1 MDRELIMDHPL
12 GQSAF
17 DSPASEGGLQRLE
30 YERPAR
36 QWALLLAR
44 SVVVVFLYYAL
55 EAASLKLRLST
66 STLALL
72 WPGNALVVA
81 TLVLSP
87 KRHWW
92 VYLVAIIPPHIL
104 AVYPYHVS
112 FWWMTYQL
120 VYNAALAIPCAA
132 ILQNFGDEALHFE
145 KLNDVIGFLIVSIL
159 VPGMVSLAVI
169 YPVVRLAPSSVLSAH
184 DWSSDLIDVWTS
196 RWINVTAS
204 LIIFVPAILV
214 CVTRGCHWLRGLS
227 PLKATEGTLLAVS
240 LLAITFQVYGR
251 VYVVG
256 DVPPSIYLIPL
267 PILLW
272 AAIRFGSVG
281 TCLSITAFVC
291 VSSWCA
297 YMGEGPFLR
306 SISISRVTVLQ
317 VGWVMFSAPLLCL
330 TAVVSERKAALEDV
344 KRAHAELQQFTP
356 RLISAQ
362 EKEKKRIARDLHDD
376 IGQRLALLK
385 NGLDMLDQ
393 TIPFERA
400 AEHAQ
405 MRSLLTQLDELVID
419 VHNISHQLHSSKL
432 ALLGLSVALKGVCQQ
447 LADQYGIVIDLT
459 TQKLPKTLP
468 EELSLCFYRTAQE
481 GLMNALKHSESRRID
496 VSLDCR
502 GQILR
507 MRIKDFGIG
516 FDPSISGNGLG
527 LITMQERLRMVGG
540 VLRVNSVQ
548 GKGTELEAEAEIRYA
563 APEAA

>member
-1 MDRELIMDHPL
+1 MNQIF

-17 DSPASEGGLQRLE
+17 ESPISQGDLRRLE
-30 YERPAR
+30 QDRPVR
-36 QWALLLAR
+36 QGLAFLLAK
-44 SVVVVFLYYAL
+44 SFVVALLYYAL
-55 EAASLKLRLST
+55 EIASLKLRIST

-72 WPGNALVVA
+72 WPANALVVA
-81 TLVLSP
+81 ALVLSP
-87 KRHWW
+87 KRQWW
-92 VYLVAIIPPHIL
+92 VYLVASIPPHFL

-120 VYNAALAIPCAA
+120 VYSAALAIPCAA
-132 ILQNFGDEALHFE
+132 ILQKFGDEALHFK
-145 KLNDVIGFLIVSIL
+145 KLRDVIGFLIVSIF
-159 VPGMVSLAVI
+159 VPGVVSLAIV
-169 YPVVRLAPSSVLSAH
+169 YPVLELAPSSVLSAH
-184 DWSSDLIDVWTS
+184 HWSSDLIDVWTS

-204 LIIFVPAILV
+204 LIIFVPTILV
-214 CVTRGCHWLRGLS
+214 CVTRGGRWFRGLS
-227 PLKATEGTLLAVS
+227 PLKTAEGTLLTLS
-240 LLAITFQVYGR
+240 LLAVTFQVYGR

-281 TCLSITAFVC
+281 TCLSITAFVG

-297 YMGEGPFLR
+297 YVGEGPFLNA
-306 SISISRVTVLQ
+306 ISISRVTVLQ
-317 VGWVMFSAPLLCL
+317 VGWVLVSAPLLCL
-330 TAVVSERKAALEDV
+330 TAVVSERKTALEDL

-362 EKEKKRIARDLHDD
+362 EEEKHRISRDLHDD

-385 NGLDMLDQ
+385 VGLEMLNQ
-393 TIPFERA
+393 TIPAEKA

-405 MRSLLTQLDELVID
+405 MCGLITQVGEIAND
-419 VHNISHQLHSSKL
+419 VHNLSHQLHSSNL
-432 ALLGLSVALKGVCQQ
+432 ELLGLSGTLKGLCKQ
-447 LADQYGIVIDLT
+447 LGDRYGIVIDMT
-459 TQKLPKTLP
+459 TQELPETLP

-502 GQILR
+502 GPILR

-516 FDPSISGNGLG
+516 FDPSGLGKGLG
-527 LITMQERLRMVGG
+527 LVTMQERLRMVGG

-548 GKGTELEAEAEIRYA
+548 GKGTEIEAEARIRNA
-563 APEAA
+563 TPEAT

>member
-1 MDRELIMDHPL
+1 M
-12 GQSAF
+12 
-17 DSPASEGGLQRLE
+17 E
-30 YERPAR
+30 YERPVR
-36 QWALLLAR
+36 QSALLLGKGL
-44 SVVVVFLYYAL
+44 VVALLYYAL
-55 EAASLKLRLST
+55 EAAGLKLRLST

-72 WPGNALVVA
+72 WPANALVVA
-81 TLVLSP
+81 MLVLSP

-104 AVYPYHVS
+104 AVYPYRVS

-120 VYNAALAIPCAA
+120 VYNSALAIPCAA

-145 KLNDVIGFLIVSIL
+145 KLNDVIRFLTLSIF
-159 VPGMVSLAVI
+159 VPGVVSLAVI
-169 YPVVRLAPSSVLSAH
+169 YPVVRLAPNSVLSAH
-184 DWSSDLIDVWTS
+184 HWSSDLIDVWTS

-204 LIIFVPAILV
+204 LIIFVPTILV
-214 CVTRGCHWLRGLS
+214 CVTRGGRWFRGLS
-227 PLKATEGTLLAVS
+227 PLKAAEGTLLAMTLFAV
-240 LLAITFQVYGR
+240 TFQVYGR
-251 VYVVG
+251 VYGVG
-256 DVPPSIYLIPL
+256 DEPPSIYLIPL

-281 TCLSITAFVC
+281 TCLSITTFVLI
-291 VSSWCA
+291 STWCT
-297 YMGEGPFLR
+297 YTGEGPFLS

-317 VGWVMFSAPLLCL
+317 VAWIVVSAPLLCL
-330 TAVVSERKAALEDV
+330 AAVVSERKTALEDL
-344 KRAHAELQQFTP
+344 KAAHAELQQFTP

-362 EKEKKRIARDLHDD
+362 EKEKQRISRDLHDD

-385 NGLDMLDQ
+385 VGLDTLDQ
-393 TIPFERA
+393 TIPFEKA
-400 AEHAQ
+400 SEHTQ

-432 ALLGLSVALKGVCQQ
+432 ELLGLSVALKGVCQQ
-447 LADQYGIVIDLT
+447 LADQYGIAIDLT
-459 TQKLPKTLP
+459 TQKVPKSLP

-516 FDPSISGNGLG
+516 FDPSVLGKGLG
-527 LITMQERLRMVGG
+527 LVTMQERLRMVGG
-540 VLRVNSVQ
+540 VLRVSSVQ
-548 GKGTELEAEAEIRYA
+548 GKGTELEAEAEIRDA

>member
-1 MDRELIMDHPL
+1 MNQPL
-12 GQSAF
+12 GQSAI
-17 DSPASEGGLQRLE
+17 DTPIGEGGLRRLE
-30 YERPAR
+30 YERPVR
-36 QWALLLAR
+36 QWALLLAK
-44 SVVVVFLYYAL
+44 SFGISLLYYMLA
-55 EAASLKLRLST
+55 AASLKLHLST
-66 STLALL
+66 STLALV
-72 WPGNALVVA
+72 WPSNALLVA
-81 TLVLSP
+81 TLALS
-87 KRHWW
+87 RRRQWW
-92 VYLVAIIPPHIL
+92 VYLVAIIPAHIL
-104 AVYPYHVS
+104 ALYPYHVG
-112 FWWMTYQL
+112 FWWITYQL

-132 ILQNFGDEALHFE
+132 VLQKFGPEAAHFE
-145 KLNDVIGFLIVSIL
+145 KLNEVIGFLILSML
-159 VPGMVSLAVI
+159 APGVVSLAVI

-184 DWSSDLIDVWTS
+184 DWSRDLVAVWTS
-196 RWINVTAS
+196 RWITLTAS
-204 LIIFVPAILV
+204 LIIFVPTILV
-214 CVTRGCHWLRGLS
+214 CVTRGGHWLRSLS
-227 PLKATEGTLLAVS
+227 PLKAAEGILLTVS
-240 LLAITFQVYGR
+240 LLAVTFQVYGR

-272 AAIRFGSVG
+272 AAVRFGPVG

-291 VSSWCA
+291 VSSWCTF
-297 YMGEGPFLR
+297 MGEGPFLH

-317 VGWVMFSAPLLCL
+317 MAWIVVSAPLLCL
-330 TAVVSERKAALEDV
+330 AAVVSERKAALEDL
-344 KRAHAELQQFTP
+344 KIAHAELQQFTP

-362 EKEKKRIARDLHDD
+362 EKEKQRISRDLHDD
-376 IGQRLALLK
+376 IGQRLALLRV
-385 NGLDMLDQ
+385 GLDMLDE

-405 MRSLLTQLDELVID
+405 MRSLLTQLDDLVID

-432 ALLGLSVALKGVCQQ
+432 ELLGLSAALKGVCQQ
-447 LADQYGIVIDLT
+447 LADQYGTAIDLT
-459 TQKLPKTLP
+459 TQKLPETLP

-516 FDPSISGNGLG
+516 FDPSVLGRGLG
-527 LITMQERLRMVGG
+527 LVTMQERLRMVGG

-548 GKGTELEAEAEIRYA
+548 GKGTELEAEAKIRDA

>member
-1 MDRELIMDHPL
+1 
-12 GQSAF
+12 
-17 DSPASEGGLQRLE
+17 LE
-30 YERPAR
+30 YERPVR
-36 QWALLLAR
+36 QSALLLGKGF
-44 SVVVVFLYYAL
+44 VVALLYYAL

-72 WPGNALVVA
+72 WPANALVVA
-81 TLVLSP
+81 VLVLSP

-120 VYNAALAIPCAA
+120 AYNSALAIPCAA

-145 KLNDVIGFLIVSIL
+145 KLNDVIRFLTLSIF
-159 VPGMVSLAVI
+159 VPGVVSLAVI
-169 YPVVRLAPSSVLSAH
+169 YPLVRLAPSSVLSAH
-184 DWSSDLIDVWTS
+184 HWSSDLIDVWTS

-204 LIIFVPAILV
+204 LIIFVPTILV
-214 CVTRGCHWLRGLS
+214 CVTRGGRWFRGLS
-227 PLKATEGTLLAVS
+227 PLKAAEGTLLAMTLFAV
-240 LLAITFQVYGR
+240 TFQVYGR
-251 VYVVG
+251 VYAVG
-256 DVPPSIYLIPL
+256 DEPPSIYLIPL

-281 TCLSITAFVC
+281 TCLSITTFVLI
-291 VSSWCA
+291 STWCT
-297 YMGEGPFLR
+297 YTGEGPFLS

-317 VGWVMFSAPLLCL
+317 VAWIVVSAPLLCL
-330 TAVVSERKAALEDV
+330 AAVVSERKTALEDL
-344 KRAHAELQQFTP
+344 KAAHAELQQFTP

-362 EKEKKRIARDLHDD
+362 EKEKQRISRDLHDD

-385 NGLDMLDQ
+385 AGLDTLDQ
-393 TIPFERA
+393 TIPVEKA
-400 AEHAQ
+400 SEHAQ
-405 MRSLLTQLDELVID
+405 MHSLLTQVDDLVID

-432 ALLGLSVALKGVCQQ
+432 ELLGLSVALKGVCQQ

-459 TQKLPKTLP
+459 TQKVPKSLP

-516 FDPSISGNGLG
+516 FDPSVLGKGLG
-527 LITMQERLRMVGG
+527 LVTMQERLRMVGG
-540 VLRVNSVQ
+540 VLRVSSVQ
-548 GKGTELEAEAEIRYA
+548 GKGTELEAEAEIRDA

>member
-1 MDRELIMDHPL
+1 
-12 GQSAF
+12 
-17 DSPASEGGLQRLE
+17 LE
-30 YERPAR
+30 YERPVR
-36 QWALLLAR
+36 QSALLLGKGF
-44 SVVVVFLYYAL
+44 VVALLYYAL

-72 WPGNALVVA
+72 WPANALVVA
-81 TLVLSP
+81 MLVLSP
-87 KRHWW
+87 KRHWS
-92 VYLVAIIPPHIL
+92 VYLVAIIPAHIL

-120 VYNAALAIPCAA
+120 VYNSALAIPCAA

-145 KLNDVIGFLIVSIL
+145 KLNDVIRFLTLSIF
-159 VPGMVSLAVI
+159 VPGVVSLAVI

-184 DWSSDLIDVWTS
+184 HWSSDLIDVWTS

-204 LIIFVPAILV
+204 LIIFVPTILV
-214 CVTRGCHWLRGLS
+214 CVTRGGRWFRGLS
-227 PLKATEGTLLAVS
+227 PLKAAEGTLLAMTLFAV
-240 LLAITFQVYGR
+240 TFQVYGR
-251 VYVVG
+251 VYAVG
-256 DVPPSIYLIPL
+256 DEPPSIYLIPL

-281 TCLSITAFVC
+281 TCLSITTFVLI
-291 VSSWCA
+291 STWCT
-297 YMGEGPFLR
+297 YTGEGPFLS

-317 VGWVMFSAPLLCL
+317 VAWVVVSAPLLCL
-330 TAVVSERKAALEDV
+330 AAVVSERKVALEDL
-344 KRAHAELQQFTP
+344 KIAHAELREFTP

-362 EKEKKRIARDLHDD
+362 EKEKQRIARDLHDD

-385 NGLDMLDQ
+385 AGLDTLDQ
-393 TIPFERA
+393 TISFEKA
-400 AEHAQ
+400 SEHAQ

-432 ALLGLSVALKGVCQQ
+432 ELLGLSVALKGVCQQ
-447 LADQYGIVIDLT
+447 LADQYGVVIDLT
-459 TQKLPKTLP
+459 TQKVPKSLP

-507 MRIKDFGIG
+507 MRIKDLGIG
-516 FDPSISGNGLG
+516 FDPSVLGKGLG
-527 LITMQERLRMVGG
+527 LVTMQERLRMVGG

-548 GKGTELEAEAEIRYA
+548 GKGTELEAEAEIRDA

>member
-1 MDRELIMDHPL
+1 MEQLL

-17 DSPASEGGLQRLE
+17 EGPISEAGLRRLE
-30 YERPAR
+30 YRRPVR
-36 QWALLLAR
+36 QWALLLAN
-44 SVVVVFLYYAL
+44 SFGVALLYYVL
-55 EAASLKLRLST
+55 AATSLKLRLST
-66 STLALL
+66 STLALV
-72 WPGNALVVA
+72 WPSLALFVA

-87 KRHWW
+87 RRRWW
-92 VYLVAIIPPHIL
+92 VYLVAIIPAHIL
-104 AVYPYHVS
+104 ALYPYHVG

-120 VYNAALAIPCAA
+120 VYNASLAIPCAA
-132 ILQNFGDEALHFE
+132 ILQKFGPEALHFE
-145 KLNDVIGFLIVSIL
+145 KLNKVIGFLILSIL
-159 VPGMVSLAVI
+159 VPGVVSLAVI

-184 DWSSDLIDVWTS
+184 DWSPNLVGVWTS
-196 RWINVTAS
+196 RWITVTAS
-204 LIIFVPAILV
+204 LMIFVPTILV
-214 CVTRGCHWLRGLS
+214 CVTRGGHWLRGL
-227 PLKATEGTLLAVS
+227 PLLKAAEGTLLIVT
-240 LLAITFQVYGR
+240 LLAVTFQVYGR

-256 DVPPSIYLIPL
+256 DAPPSIYLIPL

-281 TCLSITAFVC
+281 TCLSLTAFVC

-297 YMGEGPFLR
+297 FMGEGPFLR

-317 VGWVMFSAPLLCL
+317 VAWIMVSAPLLCL
-330 TAVVSERKAALEDV
+330 AAVVSERKLALEDL
-344 KRAHAELQQFTP
+344 KSAHAELQQFTP

-362 EKEKKRIARDLHDD
+362 EKEKQRISRDLHDD

-385 NGLDMLDQ
+385 VGLEMLDQ
-393 TIPFERA
+393 TIPFARE

-405 MRSLLTQLDELVID
+405 MRSLLTQLDDLAID

-432 ALLGLSVALKGVCQQ
+432 ELLGLSVALKGLCQQ
-447 LADQYGIVIDLT
+447 LGGQYGIVIDLT

-481 GLMNALKHSESRRID
+481 GLMNALKHSESKRID

-516 FDPSISGNGLG
+516 LDPSASGNGLG
-527 LITMQERLRMVGG
+527 LVTMQERLKMVGG

-548 GKGTELEAEAEIRYA
+548 GKGTELEAEAKIHDA
-563 APEAA
+563 TPEAA

>member
-1 MDRELIMDHPL
+1 MNQIF

-17 DSPASEGGLQRLE
+17 ESPISQGDLRRLE
-30 YERPAR
+30 QDRPVR
-36 QWALLLAR
+36 QGLAFLLAK
-44 SVVVVFLYYAL
+44 SFVVALLYYAL
-55 EAASLKLRLST
+55 EIASLKLRIST

-72 WPGNALVVA
+72 WPANALVVA
-81 TLVLSP
+81 ALVLSP
-87 KRHWW
+87 KRQWW
-92 VYLVAIIPPHIL
+92 VYLVASIPPHFL

-120 VYNAALAIPCAA
+120 VYSAALAIPCAA
-132 ILQNFGDEALHFE
+132 ILQKFGDEALHFK
-145 KLNDVIGFLIVSIL
+145 KLRDVIGFLIVSIF
-159 VPGMVSLAVI
+159 VPGVVSLAIV
-169 YPVVRLAPSSVLSAH
+169 YPVLELAPSSVLSAH
-184 DWSSDLIDVWTS
+184 HWSSDLIDVWTS

-204 LIIFVPAILV
+204 LIIFVPTILV
-214 CVTRGCHWLRGLS
+214 CVTRGGRWFRGLS
-227 PLKATEGTLLAVS
+227 PLKTAEGTLLTLS
-240 LLAITFQVYGR
+240 LLAVTFQVYGR

-281 TCLSITAFVC
+281 TCLSITAFVG

-297 YMGEGPFLR
+297 YVGEGPFLNA
-306 SISISRVTVLQ
+306 ISISWVTVLQ
-317 VGWVMFSAPLLCL
+317 VGWVLVSAPLLCL
-330 TAVVSERKAALEDV
+330 TAVVSERKTALEDL

-362 EKEKKRIARDLHDD
+362 EEEKHRISRDLHDD

-385 NGLDMLDQ
+385 VGLEMLNQ
-393 TIPFERA
+393 TIPAEKA

-405 MRSLLTQLDELVID
+405 MCGLITQVGEIAND
-419 VHNISHQLHSSKL
+419 VHNLSHQLHSSNL
-432 ALLGLSVALKGVCQQ
+432 ELLGLSGTLKGLCKQ
-447 LADQYGIVIDLT
+447 LGDRYGIVIDMT
-459 TQKLPKTLP
+459 TQELPETLP

-502 GQILR
+502 GPILR

-516 FDPSISGNGLG
+516 FDPSGLGKGLG
-527 LITMQERLRMVGG
+527 LVTMQERLRMVGG

-548 GKGTELEAEAEIRYA
+548 GKGTEIEAEARIRNA
-563 APEAA
+563 TPEAT

>member
-1 MDRELIMDHPL
+1 MDHPS

-17 DSPASEGGLQRLE
+17 DSPASEGCLQRLG

-44 SVVVVFLYYAL
+44 SVVVGLLYYAL
-55 EAASLKLRLST
+55 EAATLKLRLST

-72 WPGNALVVA
+72 WPANALVVA

-92 VYLVAIIPPHIL
+92 VYLAAIIPPHIL

-120 VYNAALAIPCAA
+120 IYNAALAIPCAA
-132 ILQNFGDEALHFE
+132 VLQNFGDEALHFE
-145 KLNDVIGFLIVSIL
+145 KLNDVIGFLIVSIF
-159 VPGMVSLAVI
+159 VPGMVSLAVV

-184 DWSSDLIDVWTS
+184 HWSSDLIDVWTS

-204 LIIFVPAILV
+204 LIIFVPTILV
-214 CVTRGCHWLRGLS
+214 CVTRGGRWFRGLS
-227 PLKATEGTLLAVS
+227 PLKTAEGTLLTLS
-240 LLAITFQVYGR
+240 LLAVTFQVYGR

-256 DVPPSIYLIPL
+256 DAPPSIYLIPL

-281 TCLSITAFVC
+281 TCLSITAFVG

-330 TAVVSERKAALEDV
+330 TAVVSERKVALEDL
-344 KRAHAELQQFTP
+344 KGAHAELQQFTP

-362 EKEKKRIARDLHDD
+362 EKEKQRIARDLHDD
-376 IGQRLALLK
+376 IGQKLALLRIS
-385 NGLDMLDQ
+385 LETLDQ
-393 TIPFERA
+393 AIPFEKVE
-400 AEHAQ
+400 EHAQ
-405 MRSLLTQLDELVID
+405 MCGVITQLNEIANA
-419 VHNISHQLHSSKL
+419 VHNISHQLHTSKL
-432 ALLGLSVALKGVCQQ
+432 ELLGLSAALKAVCKQ

-481 GLMNALKHSESRRID
+481 GLMNALKHSKSRRID

-502 GQILR
+502 GQILH

-516 FDPSISGNGLG
+516 FDPSVLGKGLG
-527 LITMQERLRMVGG
+527 LVTMQERLRMVGG
-540 VLRVNSVQ
+540 VLRINSVQ
-548 GKGTELEAEAEIRYA
+548 GKGTELEAEVTIRDA
-563 APEAA
+563 APETA